1 MQWNKELR
9 QKYAWRVEEQE
20 KGAGWRRGC
29 MAHRSREDPAEV
41 FLEDALHVIVLNAFL
56 QDIFII
62 IALEL
67 LFLWFWEDGKISY
80 I

>member
-1 MQWNKELR
+1 
-9 QKYAWRVEEQE
+9 
-20 KGAGWRRGC
+20 

-67 LFLWFWEDGKISY
+67 LFL
-80 I
+80 